1 MALSAEKNPGVRED
15 ERHLSPSAAI
25 RESVKLIPS
34 VKTAHAPVTPTASL
48 HQRHP
53 ADAFLMSAN
62 TKALEPLEPAVSPDQ
77 SALRSPAPLISIG
90 PNTDAILDRFRLG
103 DELLPHLHELVGTV
117 FFVPKPS
124 ARHVQPNPRPRIKV
138 VLSADARTVL
148 KLNQHEKAEQFRE
161 DLDDAW
167 QSLDKVMKMLASKHH
182 KSHVRFR
189 SRKSKINAWNAF
201 CWKKQRTVNENAAGS
216 TRALLDLVQQN
227 RAEYRE
233 LSAEDKDRL
242 VAEFG
247 QFKESKVVGIRAT
260 TKSKINDITHT
271 LKAVENE
278 LHNLKSCTGVE
289 TMLYMTRGTTN
300 LPLRGIAFTTDGV
313 ADFMGSVMGI
323 DTQDL
328 VSKMEGFAIQG
339 IKGAAE
345 NHQQHISN
353 TRTALR
359 NIINCKLRDITGD
372 PKAKMQW
379 AQYFRNIIARY
390 HVAIEGWPDTV
401 VFANLSS
408 TSSSLSQLEVLL
420 RKWEMGSTYWKKLSD
435 NEFRE
440 LQQERNEQLERGEIQ
455 AHSRRTRSDKGK
467 KHTSRSLNAP
477 SNKTYKSVAIIN
489 DNDDESADLGED
501 VHSPSPQLSNT
512 QAHPVNNSST
522 PQTSTSNNG
531 ATGSN
536 TNTMVSSASAEWHA
550 AEQQAA
556 EQQAFLD
563 QLAED
568 VLTFDAISALY

>member
-1 MALSAEKNPGVRED
+1 MLLSKYKVQ
-15 ERHLSPSAAI
+15 
-25 RESVKLIPS
+25 KY
-34 VKTAHAPVTPTASL
+34 
-48 HQRHP
+48 
-53 ADAFLMSAN
+53 
-62 TKALEPLEPAVSPDQ
+62 
-77 SALRSPAPLISIG
+77 
-90 PNTDAILDRFRLG
+90 
-103 DELLPHLHELVGTV
+103 LVGGT
-117 FFVPKPS
+117 PPLQ
-124 ARHVQPNPRPRIKV
+124 HVQN
-138 VLSADARTVL
+138 
-148 KLNQHEKAEQFRE
+148 
-161 DLDDAW
+161 DLY
-167 QSLDKVMKMLASKHH
+167 LG
-182 KSHVRFR
+182 HVRFH

-216 TRALLDLVQQN
+216 TRALLDLIQQN
-227 RAEYRE
+227 RTEYRE

-242 VAEFG
+242 VAKFG
-247 QFKESKVVGIRAT
+247 QFKESKVIGIRAM

-278 LHNLKSCTGVE
+278 LHNLKWHTGVE
-289 TMLYMTRGTTN
+289 TMLYMTRGTTD

-313 ADFMGSVMGI
+313 ADFVGSVMGI

-339 IKGAAE
+339 IKGVAE

-353 TRTALR
+353 IHMALH
-359 NIINCKLRDITGD
+359 NIINCKLHEFFHAGNCNKNNKSFMLGDITGD

-379 AQYFRNIIARY
+379 AQYFRNVVACY
-390 HVAIEGWPDTV
+390 HIAIEGWPDTV

-435 NEFRE
+435 NKFRE
-440 LQQERNEQLERGEIQ
+440 LQQERNERLERGEIQ
-455 AHSRRTRSDKGK
+455 AHSRCTHSDKGK
-467 KHTSRSLNAP
+467 KHTPRSLNAP

-489 DNDDESADLGED
+489 DNDDESADLGEN
-501 VHSPSPQLSNT
+501 VHSLSPQLSNT

-522 PQTSTSNNG
+522 PQTSTSNVNQG
-531 ATGSN
+531 IHGMHVISTTLAQNSTAGSN

-550 AEQQAA
+550 AEQQA
-556 EQQAFLD
+556 FVD